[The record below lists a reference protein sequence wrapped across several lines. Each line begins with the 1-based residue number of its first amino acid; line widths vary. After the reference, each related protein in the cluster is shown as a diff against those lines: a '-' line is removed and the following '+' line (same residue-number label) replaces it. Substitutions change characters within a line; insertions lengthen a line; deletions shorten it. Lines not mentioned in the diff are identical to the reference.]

1 MEIQNRGQPTKI
13 GLVQINNSFSG
24 KSYLPLSI
32 GMLQAYAQKALTRPD
47 DFEFLIPV
55 FDRRRVDEM
64 VEYLSDADIVGFS
77 NYVWNNNISHTVA
90 NKLKQRKPKIL
101 IMFGGPQVPDRL
113 GRRRLKAKI
122 SGRLQLVNNPYEEYE
137 EWYDASRVETYLR
150 AYPYIDIACHGEG
163 EPIFLS
169 ILENFKNDWM
179 KIPSISFL
187 DRNTGEFIQTSRELR
202 VKNLDQF
209 PSPYLEGTFDRLM
222 RENPNHSWIV
232 MWETNRGCPFSCT
245 FCDWG
250 GAVLAKVNKFGMDRI
265 YKEVDWFFEHKIHYV
280 VCADAN
286 FGIFARDLDIARYMA
301 KKRIETGIPLFVSIQ
316 STKNAQERSYLVQK
330 EFAMAG
336 MNTTIV
342 LSRQSMDPETLADI
356 KRANISDEVYINLQ
370 RKFNADRIET
380 LTDLI
385 LPLPGET
392 YTSFVKGVD
401 ELLNLGQH
409 NRINFNNLSILP
421 NAEMG
426 DPEYQ
431 QKYKM
436 ETIITKVV
444 NTHGLLPDDDEIIET
459 QELVIS
465 TSTASREDWRRM
477 RAFGWIVSFLH
488 FDKVLQIP
496 IINLRHLA
504 NISYG
509 DILELFSEGI
519 YNKLDPTG
527 TYPTLD
533 EIRQFFLDKA
543 MDMQNGGYEFPHS
556 KEWLNIFWHPDEY
569 MFIKLIVEGR
579 LNNFYQEAF
588 SALTLLI
595 KAKSPESKL
604 DLSTLLAD
612 AIRLNQAMI
621 KIPFQTTDITV
632 ITSYNT
638 YELYRSIVENSPI
651 PLNHQQHTYIINRTQ
666 ETWDSLAE
674 WLEKV
679 PWYGYRRGAYLYGTT
694 DKDIS
699 IAGHY

>member
-1 MEIQNRGQPTKI
+1 MEVQNRGRPIKV

-32 GMLQAYAQKALTRPD
+32 GMLQAYAQKALESPQN
-47 DFEFLIPV
+47 FEFMTPI

-64 VEYLSDADIVGFS
+64 VEYLSDADLVGFS
-77 NYVWNNNISHTVA
+77 NYVWNNNISHA
-90 NKLKQRKPKIL
+90 LAGKLKQRKPEIL
-101 IMFGGPQVPDRL
+101 IFFGGPQVPDRL
-113 GRRRLKAKI
+113 GRKRLKAKI
-122 SGRLQLVNNPYEEYE
+122 SGRLQLINNPYEEYE
-137 EWYDASRVETYLR
+137 EWFDASRVETYLR
-150 AYPYIDIACHGEG
+150 DHPYIDIACHGEG

-169 ILENFKNDWM
+169 ILKNFQNDWM
-179 KIPSISFL
+179 QIPSISFL
-187 DRNTGEFIQTSRELR
+187 HRDTNEFTQTPRELR
-202 VKNLDQF
+202 SKNLDQF

-222 RENPNHSWIV
+222 KENPNHSWIV

-265 YKEVDWFFEHKIHYV
+265 YQEVDWFFEHQIHYV
-280 VCADAN
+280 LCADAN

-301 KKRIETGIPLFVSIQ
+301 KRRIETGVPLFVSIQ

-342 LSRQSMDPETLADI
+342 LSRQSMDPGTLVDI
-356 KRANISDEVYINLQ
+356 KRANISDDVYINLQ
-370 RKFNADRIET
+370 KKFNADRIET

-392 YTSFVKGVD
+392 YTSFVQGID

-431 QKYKM
+431 EKYKLD
-436 ETIITKVV
+436 TIVTRVV

-459 QELVIS
+459 QELVVS

-477 RAFGWIVSFLH
+477 RAFGWMVSLLH
-488 FDKVLQIP
+488 FDKILQIP
-496 IINLRHLA
+496 IINLRHLT

-509 DILELFSEGI
+509 DILELFSERI
-519 YNKLDPTG
+519 YNKLDPTREFS
-527 TYPTLD
+527 TLD
-533 EIRQFFLDKA
+533 EVRQFFLDRA

-569 MFIKLIVEGR
+569 MLIKLVVANR
-579 LNNFYQEAF
+579 LNDFYEEAMT
-588 SALTLLI
+588 ALTLLI
-595 KAKSPESKL
+595 RSRLPEL
-604 DLSTLLAD
+604 EFDLSLLSD
-612 AIRLNQAMI
+612 AIELNRAMV
-621 KIPFQTTDITV
+621 KIPFQTEDVSVT
-632 ITSYNT
+632 TSYNT
-638 YELYRSIVENSPI
+638 YELYRSIVENDPI
-651 PLNHQQHTYIINRTQ
+651 PLDRKGHVYTINRTQ
-666 ETWDSLAE
+666 ETWTSLAD

-694 DKDIS
+694 DNDVS

>member
-1 MEIQNRGQPTKI
+1 METKNRDRPTKI

-32 GMLQAYAQKALTRPD
+32 GMLQAYAQKTLERPD
-47 DFEFLIPV
+47 NFEFLTPI

-64 VEYLSDADIVGFS
+64 VEYLSDADLVGFS

-90 NKLKQRKPKIL
+90 NKLKQRKPEIL
-101 IMFGGPQVPDRL
+101 IFFGGPQVPDRL

-122 SGRLQLVNNPYEEYE
+122 SGRLQLINNPYSEEYE

-150 AYPYIDIACHGEG
+150 THPYIDIACHGEG

-169 ILENFKNDWM
+169 ILENFQSNWM
-179 KIPSISFL
+179 QIPSISFIN
-187 DRNTGEFIQTSRELR
+187 RNTNEFTQTTRELR
-202 VKNLDQF
+202 AKNLDQF
-209 PSPYLEGTFDRLM
+209 PSPYLEGTFNRLM
-222 RENPNHSWIV
+222 QENPNTSWIV

-250 GAVLAKVNKFGMDRI
+250 GAVLAKVNKFGMERI
-265 YKEVDWFFEHKIHYV
+265 YQEVDWFFDHKIHYV

-301 KKRIETGIPLFVSIQ
+301 KRRIETGVPLFVSIQ

-342 LSRQSMDPETLADI
+342 LSRQSMDPGTLADI
-356 KRANISDEVYINLQ
+356 KRDNISDEVYINLQ
-370 RKFNADRIET
+370 RKFNADKIET

-392 YTSFVKGVD
+392 YASFVKGID
-401 ELLNLGQH
+401 ELMNLGQH

-431 QKYKM
+431 QKYKLD
-436 ETIITKVV
+436 TIVTRVV

-459 QELVIS
+459 QELVVS
-465 TSTASREDWRRM
+465 TSTANREDWRRM
-477 RAFGWIVSFLH
+477 RAFGWMVSFLH
-488 FDKVLQIP
+488 FDKMLQIP
-496 IINLRHLA
+496 IINLRHLTD
-504 NISYG
+504 IPYG
-509 DILELFSEGI
+509 DILELFSERV
-519 YNKLDPTG
+519 YSKLDPTR
-527 TYPTLD
+527 TFPTLD

-543 MDMQNGGYEFPHS
+543 LDMQNGGYEFPHS
-556 KEWLNIFWHPDEY
+556 KEWLNIFWHADEY
-569 MFIKLIVEGR
+569 MLIKLIVENR
-579 LNNFYQEAF
+579 LGDFYEEALA
-588 SALTLLI
+588 ALTLLVRV
-595 KAKSPESKL
+595 KSPEF
-604 DLSTLLAD
+604 DLSILSD
-612 AIRLNQAMI
+612 AIRLNKAMV
-621 KIPFQTTDITV
+621 KIPFQTKDIT
-632 ITSYNT
+632 IDTSYNT
-638 YELYRSIVENSPI
+638 YELYRSIVENDPI
-651 PLNHQQHTYIINRTQ
+651 PLDRKQYTYTINRTQ

-694 DKDIS
+694 DNDIS